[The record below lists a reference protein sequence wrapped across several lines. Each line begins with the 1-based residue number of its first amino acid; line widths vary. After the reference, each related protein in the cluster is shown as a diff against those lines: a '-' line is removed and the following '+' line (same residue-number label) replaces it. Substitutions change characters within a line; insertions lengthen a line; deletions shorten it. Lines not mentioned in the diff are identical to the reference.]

1 MALGSPSLRLPSP
14 IEELRDERLSRQGV
28 RLYLK
33 RDDLIHPELTGNKWR
48 KLRYNLTAAE
58 EQGHSQLL
66 TFGGAY
72 SNHIAATAAA
82 GHHFGF
88 KTVGVIRGEPHEPL
102 NNVLEFAASRG
113 MELTYLDRGSY
124 RRKVDPDVLSRLHG
138 QFGDFYLL
146 PEGGSNA
153 LAAQGCAE
161 LPAEIDVE
169 FDTIC
174 CPCGTGGTLAGIAHG
189 LRESQKAIGFA
200 VLKGGD
206 FLTEEVERLQ
216 REAFGAVSSNWTVR
230 TEFHFGGF
238 AKRRGELDAFIDD
251 FEARHGLRLEWVYV
265 AKMMFGVFAL
275 IEQGAFP
282 RGERIVAV
290 VTGADQSFMS

>member
-1 MALGSPSLRLPSP
+1 MGSPSLRLPSP
-14 IEELRDERLSRQGV
+14 LQELHDERVSRFGV

-48 KLRYNLTAAE
+48 KLRHNLTAAK
-58 EQGHSQLL
+58 EQGQSRLL

-82 GHHFGF
+82 GHLFGF
-88 KTVGVIRGEPHEPL
+88 QTVGVVRGEPHEPL
-102 NNVLEFAASRG
+102 NDVLAFAASRG
-113 MELTYLDRGSY
+113 MELTYLDRSTY
-124 RRKVDPDVLSRLHG
+124 RHKMDAEVLSRLRD
-138 QFGDFYLL
+138 QFGEFYLL

-161 LPAEIDVE
+161 LPAEIEAE

-174 CPCGTGGTLAGIAHG
+174 CACGTGGTLAGIAHG
-189 LRESQKAIGFA
+189 LRENQRAIGFA
-200 VLKGGD
+200 ALKGGD
-206 FLTEEVERLQ
+206 FLAEDVARLQ
-216 REAFGAVSSNWTVR
+216 REAFGAAGTNWTVR

-251 FEARHGLRLEWVYV
+251 FEARHGLRLDWVYV
-265 AKMMFGVFAL
+265 AKMMYGIFAL
-275 IEQGAFP
+275 IEQGAFA

-290 VTGADQSFMS
+290 VTGGDQSFMS